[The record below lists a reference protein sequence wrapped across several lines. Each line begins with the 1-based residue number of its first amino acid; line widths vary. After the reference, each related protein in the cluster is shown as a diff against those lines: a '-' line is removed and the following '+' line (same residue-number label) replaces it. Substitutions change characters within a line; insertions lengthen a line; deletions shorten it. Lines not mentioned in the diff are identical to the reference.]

1 MKKYEAVIILN
12 PNLSTKVD
20 VFKKDFEK
28 LLSDN
33 SFKIIKTE
41 DVGRRQ
47 LAYSITNHNKG
58 HYILFNLEGDPSKLL
73 ELETK
78 IKYNESIIRHLFLVV
93 KEHNGEDSSLFIESK
108 NKKPEP
114 VEEVA
119 KKEEKAAVQEEVVE
133 TKKEEP
139 SLETEEGKNSMSKYE
154 LPSKF
159 DHKDTDVLKQFITET
174 GKIIPARVTGISAS
188 NQRKVTKSI
197 KIARF
202 LALLPYTDMHQ

>member
-119 KKEEKAAVQEEVVE
+119 KK
-133 TKKEEP
+133 
-139 SLETEEGKNSMSKYE
+139 
-154 LPSKF
+154 
-159 DHKDTDVLKQFITET
+159 
-174 GKIIPARVTGISAS
+174 R
-188 NQRKVTKSI
+188 RKSCSS
-197 KIARF
+197 RRSS
-202 LALLPYTDMHQ
+202 